1 MKSDLPVKS
10 RAVIRICVYVLF
22 ERYTVQ
28 DTVKSC
34 TAAKCQSKMLGKDP
48 LFQLIVLPCFILSKE
63 QSQKETMTILV
74 VGVDKEQLQKQ

>member
-1 MKSDLPVKS
+1 
-10 RAVIRICVYVLF
+10 
-22 ERYTVQ
+22 
-28 DTVKSC
+28 
-34 TAAKCQSKMLGKDP
+34 MLGKDP